1 MQYVRN
7 VAEVLLDEHRV
18 NTSASF
24 LRENRRHFFLQ
35 EAQTEKKLAQYLPQ
49 ETCARN
55 LIV

>member
-7 VAEVLLDEHRV
+7 VAEILLDENSV

-35 EAQTEKKLAQYLPQ
+35 EAQTEKKLA
-49 ETCARN
+49 
-55 LIV
+55 V